1 MGLYTVICPAQAVCP
16 GKFCGRYR
24 HSPGP
29 SQACV
34 NDYFEGRRQ
43 AVTIETVSVAIG
55 RQKVIKTGIFV
66 AATVRLLNNARA
78 VFPTKEPFNMKKTA
92 LRAGALAL
100 FVAMAAGCATTGLD
114 DVKAT
119 ADRAAADAAAAIS
132 AAEAARAAADRAA
145 QAASAAQS
153 TADQAMSAATQAQS
167 CCEANRESMERMFQ
181 KSMSK

>member
-1 MGLYTVICPAQAVCP
+1 VTNQAFFV
-16 GKFCGRYR
+16 
-24 HSPGP
+24 
-29 SQACV
+29 
-34 NDYFEGRRQ
+34 
-43 AVTIETVSVAIG
+43 AVH
-55 RQKVIKTGIFV
+55 RQKVRKTGIFV
-66 AATVRLLNNARA
+66 AATVRLLNNAPA

-100 FVAMAAGCATTGLD
+100 FVVMTAGCATTALD

-145 QAASAAQS
+145 SAASAAQS
-153 TADQAMSAATQAQS
+153 TADQALAGASEAQA